1 MNESSRAKVCALLAA
16 VLVVSV
22 LPPAAAAESP
32 RPRLLAEQYPRVDGS
47 TSTQPLG
54 ALVACRLTRTSFAW
68 SQHLFDGTR
77 RLIPTAD
84 PYDPG
89 KTLVLGHQR
98 APNLVPPISPA
109 GLGARTQHT
118 GTHESY
124 TSLIAR
130 TADIVLAAREPSED
144 ELALARE
151 RGVQI
156 KTAAIAL
163 DAFVFIV
170 NKSNPVRSVSPDQ
183 IRRIY
188 TGRLTDWA
196 ELGGP
201 KGEIHPYQRN
211 RNSGSQEAMEK
222 IVMKGLVMMKAK
234 DLEIPL
240 TMVGPFN
247 AVRGDTAGIG
257 YTFYYYDTHMTFMPE
272 IAMLGINGVRPVP
285 RTIADRSYPF
295 VAEVYVAWLGSLP
308 EDSPAAGIRDWLLT
322 QDGQS
327 VVAESGYVP
336 IRR

>member
-1 MNESSRAKVCALLAA
+1 MKRTTGIKACGLLAA
-16 VLVVSV
+16 GLATLLV
-22 LPPAAAAESP
+22 PPVEAAESP
-32 RPRLLAEQYPRVDGS
+32 RPQLRAEQYPRVDGS

-68 SQHLFDGTR
+68 AHQYFEGTR
-77 RLIPTAD
+77 RLVPTSEA
-84 PYDPG
+84 YDPE
-89 KTLVLGHQR
+89 KTLALEYQR
-98 APNLVPPISPA
+98 APVHFPSHPHA
-109 GLGARTQHT
+109 GLVAQTQHT

-130 TADIVLAAREPSED
+130 TAQLVLAAREPSED

-156 KTAAIAL
+156 RTAPVAL

-170 NKSNPVRSVSPDQ
+170 NRHNPVRNISPDQ

-188 TGRLTDWA
+188 TGRLTDWG

-222 IVMKGLVMMKAK
+222 LVMKGLPMIKAT
-234 DLEIPL
+234 DLEIPRS
-240 TMVGPFN
+240 MIGPFN
-247 AVRGDTAGIG
+247 AVRGDTGGLG

-272 IAMLGINGVRPVP
+272 IAMLGINGVSPAP
-285 RTIADRSYPF
+285 PTIADRSYPF
-295 VAEVYVAWLGSLP
+295 VAEVYVAWLSGLP
-308 EDSPAAGIRDWLLT
+308 AESPAAAIRDWLLT
-322 QDGQS
+322 RDGQS

-336 IRR
+336 IWR